1 MEYVPEGGGSH
12 HWKLTG
18 DDGLRHFVTVDDLD
32 DKDWLGD
39 TREAVFKGLGFALD
53 TAAALR
59 HEVGLPFVVA
69 PIAARDGELLRR
81 LDDRY
86 TVSVFPFLAGRSYP
100 FGPYTD
106 ARLRGLAL
114 DMIAALHQS
123 TPAVRGRA
131 PHHVPRFAG
140 RGDLDA
146 FLRDPDRP
154 WDGGPF
160 SEPAR
165 RLLVTRTADLAQLA
179 GGFDRL
185 AGITAPARADRVITH
200 GEPHPANLMS
210 VDGRLVL
217 IDWDTAAL
225 APPERDVALIATT
238 SNEGIDRYQQATGHE
253 LDPRRHHPLSAAL
266 VPRRPGQCD
275 PPVSQ
280 PPSRHSRHPAVVARP
295 GTRTG
300 AASRMARPSGST
312 QGIVPAVAWAA
323 LAHTSLG
330 TCPAYTRR
338 MILCPKS
345 AVGPNISGQ
354 PPSITVMPWA
364 RP

>member
-1 MEYVPEGGGSH
+1 VDLVPERLGQALAEGWRLHAASMEYVPEGGGSH

-18 DDGLRHFVTVDDLD
+18 DDRLPHFVTVDDLD
-32 DKDWLGD
+32 NKDWLGD
-39 TREAVFKGLGFALD
+39 TREAVFKGLGRALG

-146 FLRDPDRP
+146 FLLDLDRP

-225 APPERDVALIATT
+225 APPERDVSLIATT
-238 SNEGIDRYQQATGHE
+238 SNEGIDRYQQATGRE
-253 LDPRRHHPLSAAL
+253 LDPAVITLYRLRWYLDDLASAIRLFRNRHRDSPDTRRWWHGL
-266 VPRRPGQCD
+266 VPELEQLPGWLDLLAQRKG
-275 PPVSQ
+275 Q
-280 PPSRHSRHPAVVARP
+280 FQQSRGPRWLTP
-295 GTRTG
+295 
-300 AASRMARPSGST
+300 
-312 QGIVPAVAWAA
+312 AWARA
-323 LAHTSLG
+323 
-330 TCPAYTRR
+330 RR
-338 MILCPKS
+338 TPG
-345 AVGPNISGQ
+345 A
-354 PPSITVMPWA
+354 
-364 RP
+364 

>member
-12 HWKLTG
+12 HWKLTA
-18 DDGLRHFVTVDDLD
+18 DDGVCHFVTVDDLD
-32 DKDWLGD
+32 NKDWLGD
-39 TREAVFKGLGFALD
+39 TRGVVFKGLGRALG
-53 TAAALR
+53 TAAMLR
-59 HEVGLPFVVA
+59 HEVGLRFVVA
-69 PIAARDGELLRR
+69 PIAAGDGKLLRR

-131 PHHVPRFAG
+131 SHHVPRFAG
-140 RGDLDA
+140 RGDLAA
-146 FLRDPDRP
+146 FLLDPDRP
-154 WDGGPF
+154 WDGGSF

-179 GGFDRL
+179 AGFDRL

-210 VDGRLVL
+210 VNGRLVL

-225 APPERDVALIATT
+225 APPERDIALIAAT
-238 SNEGIDRYQQATGHE
+238 SNEGIDRYQQATGRE
-253 LDPRRHHPLSAAL
+253 LDPAVITLYRLRWYLDDLASAIRLFRNHHRDTP
-266 VPRRPGQCD
+266 D
-275 PPVSQ
+275 
-280 PPSRHSRHPAVVARP
+280 
-295 GTRTG
+295 
-300 AASRMARPSGST
+300 
-312 QGIVPAVAWAA
+312 
-323 LAHTSLG
+323 
-330 TCPAYTRR
+330 TRR
-338 MILCPKS
+338 WWHGLVSELEQLPGWLDLLAQRK
-345 AVGPNISGQ
+345 GQ
-354 PPSITVMPWA
+354 SQQPRAPRWLTPPWA
-364 RP
+364 RARRTPGA

>member
-1 MEYVPEGGGSH
+1 VDLVPERLGRALAEGWRLHAASMEYVPEGGGSH

-18 DDGLRHFVTVDDLD
+18 DDRLRHFVTVDDLD
-32 DKDWLGD
+32 NKDWLGD
-39 TREAVFKGLGFALD
+39 TREAAFKGVGRALD

-69 PIAARDGELLRR
+69 PSAARDGELLHR

-140 RGDLDA
+140 RSDLDA

-185 AGITAPARADRVITH
+185 ADITAPARADRVITH

-225 APPERDVALIATT
+225 ALPERDVSLIATT
-238 SNEGIDRYQQATGHE
+238 SNEGIDRYQQATGRE
-253 LDPRRHHPLSAAL
+253 LDPAVITLYRLRWYLDDLASAIRLFRNRHRDTPDTRRWWHGL
-266 VPRRPGQCD
+266 VPELEQLPGWLDLLAQRKG
-275 PPVSQ
+275 Q
-280 PPSRHSRHPAVVARP
+280 FQQSRGPRWFTP
-295 GTRTG
+295 
-300 AASRMARPSGST
+300 
-312 QGIVPAVAWAA
+312 AWARA
-323 LAHTSLG
+323 
-330 TCPAYTRR
+330 RR
-338 MILCPKS
+338 TPG
-345 AVGPNISGQ
+345 A
-354 PPSITVMPWA
+354 
-364 RP
+364 

>member
-12 HWKLTG
+12 HWKL
-18 DDGLRHFVTVDDLD
+18 
-32 DKDWLGD
+32 GD
-39 TREAVFKGLGFALD
+39 TGEAVFKGLGRALG
-53 TAAALR
+53 TATALR

-131 PHHVPRFAG
+131 PDHVPRFAG

-146 FLRDPDRP
+146 FLLDPDRP

-225 APPERDVALIATT
+225 APPERDVSLIATT
-238 SNEGIDRYQQATGHE
+238 SNEGIDRYQQATGRE
-253 LDPRRHHPLSAAL
+253 LDPAVITLYRLRWYLDDLASAIRLVRNRHRDTPDTRRWWHGL
-266 VPRRPGQCD
+266 
-275 PPVSQ
+275 
-280 PPSRHSRHPAVVARP
+280 

-312 QGIVPAVAWAA
+312 QGTVPEVTWAA